1 MPVRCLPEDSIRG
14 TVPSQKQVQW
24 AQLRVGLTVLFA
36 AITLGV
42 LIFLMTGTT
51 GLFTKKITLICYV
64 DNAGGLRSGA
74 PVRLQGVDIG
84 NVDSIRV
91 VPNHGITPVEV
102 RMKVGMKGDVAS
114 FIKKDTTV
122 QMSTAGVLGETFVDL
137 DSTQAKGQ
145 QAQDGDTL
153 PARDVPDIQD
163 VVRSS
168 QGTLQNIDTLIKRA
182 DRIMTAV
189 ETAQGSIGKLIYD
202 KDLYNNLNQSVGQVQ
217 SIIEDINNGKGSI
230 GKLLK
235 DEELYNKA
243 NASVDKLN
251 HTLDEIQA
259 GQGTVG
265 KLVKDPQ
272 LYNNANET
280 LAKANKLMD
289 SINKG
294 EGALG
299 MVAKDPAFAKKLD
312 DMTTKLQTMLNR
324 MDAGEGT
331 IGKLLKDPSLYT
343 NSDQML
349 VETRQLVKAIR
360 ENPKKYLTIRF
371 KLF

>member
-1 MPVRCLPEDSIRG
+1 
-14 TVPSQKQVQW
+14 
-24 AQLRVGLTVLFA
+24 LTVLFA
-36 AITLGV
+36 AITMGV

-51 GLFTKKITLICYV
+51 GLFTKKITLISYV

-74 PVRLQGVDIG
+74 PVRLQGVDVG
-84 NVDSIRV
+84 NVSSIRV
-91 VPNHGITPVEV
+91 VPNHAKTPVEV
-102 RMKVGMKGDVAS
+102 RMKIGMKDEIAS
-114 FIKKDTTV
+114 FIKKDTQV

-137 DSTQAKGQ
+137 DSTRATGPQAK
-145 QAQDGDTL
+145 DGDVL
-153 PARDVPDIQD
+153 PALDVPDLQD

-168 QGTLQNIDTLIKRA
+168 QGTLQNVDTLVKRA
-182 DRIMTAV
+182 DRIMSAV
-189 ETAQGSIGKLIYD
+189 ENAQGSIGKLIYD
-202 KDLYNNLNQSVGQVQ
+202 KELYNNLNQSVGQVQ
-217 SIIEDINNGKGSI
+217 TIIEDINNGKGSI

-235 DEELYNKA
+235 DEELYTKI

-251 HTLDEIQA
+251 RTLDEVQA

-265 KLVKDPQ
+265 KLVKDPT

-289 SINKG
+289 SINRG

-299 MVAKDPAFAKKLD
+299 MVAKDPAFAKKID
-312 DMTTKLQTMLNR
+312 DMTTKLQSLLTR

-331 IGKLLKDPSLYT
+331 VGKLLKDPSLYT

-349 VETRQLVKAIR
+349 IETRQLVKSIR
-360 ENPKKYLTIRF
+360 ENPKKYLTIKF

>member
-1 MPVRCLPEDSIRG
+1 M
-14 TVPSQKQVQW
+14 
-24 AQLRVGLTVLFA
+24 
-36 AITLGV
+36 GV

-51 GLFTKKITLICYV
+51 GLFTKKITLYAYV

-84 NVDSIRV
+84 NVSSIRV
-91 VPNHGITPVEV
+91 VPGHQSTPVQIA
-102 RMKVGMKGDVAS
+102 MKIGMRNEIAN
-114 FIKKDTTV
+114 FLHKDTLVT
-122 QMSTAGVLGETFVDL
+122 MATAGVLGETFVDM
-137 DSTQAKGQ
+137 DSTRSTGAPVH
-145 QAQDGDTL
+145 DGDVL
-153 PARDVPDIQD
+153 QARDVPDIQD

-202 KDLYNNLNQSVGQVQ
+202 KELYNNLNQSVGQVQ
-217 SIIEDINNGKGSI
+217 SLIEDINNGKGSI
-230 GKLLK
+230 GKLIK
-235 DEELYNKA
+235 DDQLYNKV

-251 HTLDEIQA
+251 KTLDEVQA

-265 KLVKDPQ
+265 KLVKDPA
-272 LYNNANET
+272 LYNNANQT
-280 LAKANKLMD
+280 LSKANQLMD
-289 SINKG
+289 SINRG

-299 MVAKDPAFAKKLD
+299 KIAKDPEFARKLD
-312 DMTTKLQTMLNR
+312 DMTTKLQSMLTR
-324 MDAGEGT
+324 MDNGEGT
-331 IGKLLKDPSLYT
+331 VGKLLKDPSLYT

-349 VETRQLVKAIR
+349 IETRQLVKAIR